1 MLFQVTVQAT
11 DFGSPALS
19 GNAVLTVNVLRN
31 TQAPVFLTLN
41 PTASVPQTLSVG
53 SSVLLVSAEDGDA
66 QVGFCSRG
74 ATANRTASNNDTT
87 TTTIKNSNSCSGMN
101 RANRTKA

>member
-19 GNAVLTVNVLRN
+19 GNAVLTVSVLRN

-74 ATANRTASNNDTT
+74 ATANRTASSNDTT
-87 TTTIKNSNSCSGMN
+87 TTTTKNSSSCSDMN
-101 RANRTKA
+101 RANTTKT